1 MYAEAKPKVRGYP
14 KKTNA
19 RIERRMAKTV
29 PAKRATGPITSI
41 CGPIINREQAVRIA
55 VSNKT
60 TNRLVSLFT
69 RMLTF
74 HAERQQSPG
83 RD

>member
-1 MYAEAKPKVRGYP
+1 
-14 KKTNA
+14 
-19 RIERRMAKTV
+19 MAKTV

-41 CGPIINREQAVRIA
+41 CGPIINREQAVRRA

-60 TNRLVSLFT
+60 TIRLVSLFT

-74 HAERQQSPG
+74 HLER
-83 RD
+83 RR